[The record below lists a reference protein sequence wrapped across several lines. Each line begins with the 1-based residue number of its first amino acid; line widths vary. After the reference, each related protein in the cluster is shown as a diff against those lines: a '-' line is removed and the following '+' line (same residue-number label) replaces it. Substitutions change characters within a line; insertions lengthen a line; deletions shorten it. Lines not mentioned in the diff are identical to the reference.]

1 MKKIFLT
8 LAFLILSFPALA
20 GSQDVAVIQV
30 KGMVCD
36 FCAQAVT
43 RVFLKQENV
52 ADVKVD
58 LDAQTISLFFEDKE
72 ISLTEAQIK
81 EGVHYSGYDFVS
93 YEVTQEAA
101 E

>member
-8 LAFLILSFPALA
+8 LAVLILSFPALA

-36 FCAQAVT
+36 FCAQSIT
-43 RVFLKQENV
+43 KVFLKQENV
-52 ADVKVD
+52 ADVNVD
-58 LDAQTISLFFEDKE
+58 LDAQTVSLFFEDKE
-72 ISLTEAQIK
+72 ISLTEEQIK
-81 EGVHYSGYDFVS
+81 EGIHYSGYDFVG
-93 YEVTQEAA
+93 YEVVQEAA